1 MTAGDLNGFS
11 SPVHMKHPQS
21 YVAKVTLGGLSGR
34 GTGLTNPFVGR
45 GEIYHGI
52 FNRVDGGI

>member
-1 MTAGDLNGFS
+1 
-11 SPVHMKHPQS
+11 MKHPQS